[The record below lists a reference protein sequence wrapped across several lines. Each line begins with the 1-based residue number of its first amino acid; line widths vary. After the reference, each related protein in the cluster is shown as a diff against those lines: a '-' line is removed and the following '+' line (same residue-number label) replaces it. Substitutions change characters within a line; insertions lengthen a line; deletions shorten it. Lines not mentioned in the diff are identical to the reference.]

1 MDQGEIRAGDA
12 SAMATVVVYA
22 LVGFHLAQEFFGA
35 PVGVG
40 RDRFVDALVDLLAP

>member
-1 MDQGEIRAGDA
+1 
-12 SAMATVVVYA
+12 MATVVVYA